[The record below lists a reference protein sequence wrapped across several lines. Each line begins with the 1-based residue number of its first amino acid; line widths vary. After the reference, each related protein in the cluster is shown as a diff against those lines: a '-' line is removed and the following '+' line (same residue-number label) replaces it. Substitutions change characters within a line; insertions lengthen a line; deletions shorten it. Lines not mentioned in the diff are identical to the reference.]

1 MLDKKDKL
9 LLSLL
14 QNAFPIDP
22 QPYKIIAR
30 RLHLS
35 CGEVMKR
42 AASLRKRKVIRYIG
56 AVLDTKKIG
65 LKSSLVG
72 MVVLGKRIPA
82 VSRVINRYPEVT
94 HNYLRD
100 DEYNMWFTVSAATDA
115 ARSALIRRI
124 LKESKIRRYLDL
136 ATVKVFKIDAR
147 FRLDSGAR
155 QKTHFA
161 AGHREKSHSLR
172 GKKGRSL
179 RINALVLAELARPLD
194 LSGRPLQAI
203 AGRLGVT
210 QEAVAELIARCKQRK
225 LIRRFGAVLDHY
237 KIGLKTN
244 ALVAWQVD
252 PKHIASVA
260 ARLSGVANISH
271 CYWRKPL
278 PGWPYSLYTMV
289 HAASRRQCKGI
300 LTLILRSIGH
310 TIKGSRILFTVKEM
324 KKTRFDPERM
334 VHKRYGT
341 KKI

>member
-65 LKSSLVG
+65 LKSSLVALA
-72 MVVLGKRIPA
+72 VPQNRIEA
-82 VSRVINRYPEVT
+82 VGRVINKYPEVT

-115 ARSALIRRI
+115 CRSALIRRI
-124 LKESKIRRYLDL
+124 IKEAKISRFLDL

-147 FRLDSGAR
+147 FRLDSGP
-155 QKTHFA
+155 
-161 AGHREKSHSLR
+161 REKSHSLR
-172 GKKGRSL
+172 GKKSHSP

-203 AGRLGVT
+203 AQRLGVS
-210 QEAVAELIARCKQRK
+210 QEAVADLIAQCKQRK

-244 ALVAWQVD
+244 ALVAWQVS
-252 PKHIASVA
+252 PKHISSVA
-260 ARLSGVANISH
+260 AKLSRVANISH
-271 CYWRKPL
+271 CYLRKPL
-278 PGWPYSLYTMV
+278 PGWPYTLYTMV
-289 HAASRRQCKGI
+289 HAANRRQCKGI
-300 LTLILRSIGH
+300 LTLILRSIGN
-310 TIKGSRILFTVKEM
+310 TIEGSRILFTVREM

-334 VHKRYGT
+334 VYKSHGT
-341 KKI
+341 QKI